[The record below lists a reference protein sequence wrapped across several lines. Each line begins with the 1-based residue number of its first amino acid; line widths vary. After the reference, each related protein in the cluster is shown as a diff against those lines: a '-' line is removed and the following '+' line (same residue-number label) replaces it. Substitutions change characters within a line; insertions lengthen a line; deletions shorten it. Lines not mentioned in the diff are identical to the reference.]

1 MHAKKQKFYDKN
13 ITDPAFCHVSRQAL
27 SGAGVGPNG
36 M

>member
-13 ITDPAFCHVSRQAL
+13 ITDPAFCRVWRQVL